1 MNLILWLSAIV
12 FVADQATKLT
22 ALHYLVLNRSVPFI
36 PDFFNMTLV
45 FNTGAAFGIMINQTA
60 VLVVI
65 SIITICTL
73 LIFGYIYA
81 AEGGLFRVSVA
92 LILGGAVGN
101 LFDRLVRGYVVDF
114 LDFYFRQYH
123 WPAFNV
129 ADSCIC
135 VGTFLLALYFLKT
148 NNGHDTK
155 A

>member
-12 FVADQATKLT
+12 FVADQATKLI
-22 ALHYLVLNRSVPFI
+22 ALQYLVLNRPVPVI
-36 PDFFNMTLV
+36 PDFFSLTLV

-60 VLVVI
+60 LLVII
-65 SIITICTL
+65 SIITIATL
-73 LIFGYIYA
+73 LVFGYIYA
-81 AEGGLFRVSVA
+81 AEKGMFRVSVG
-92 LILGGAVGN
+92 LILGGAAGN

-135 VGTFLLALYFLKT
+135 AGTFLLALYFLK
-148 NNGHDTK
+148 NK
-155 A
+155 